1 MIAHIPPGMTVN
13 ERRTTMVQTKR
24 RLFVIM
30 APASFSRRSCDGVLH
45 RAVGA
50 TRDISAQG
58 VFICTQQ
65 MATARAVIEVDV
77 AVGSSEAKGTIA
89 RLKGV
94 GNSPTYQYYVR

>member
-1 MIAHIPPGMTVN
+1 M
-13 ERRTTMVQTKR
+13 
-24 RLFVIM
+24 
-30 APASFSRRSCDGVLH
+30 
-45 RAVGA
+45 GA
-50 TRDISAQG
+50 TRDISAHG

-94 GNSPTYQYYVR
+94 GEVLRINTMYGKSVGFAAAIKLAVSDMRISSNP